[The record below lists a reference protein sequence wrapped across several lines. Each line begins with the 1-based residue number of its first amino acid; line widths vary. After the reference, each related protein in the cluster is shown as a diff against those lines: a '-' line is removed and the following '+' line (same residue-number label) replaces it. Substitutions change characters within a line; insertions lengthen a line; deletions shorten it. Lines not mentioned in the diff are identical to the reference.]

1 MKIRNS
7 NLRAGRWR
15 RVRQRLQNSSGK
27 RITGMADPGSHKVD
41 THSVKMVSVQ
51 DMDSEA
57 MSPMRESVP

>member
-15 RVRQRLQNSSGK
+15 RVRQRLQKQLREAYNGY
-27 RITGMADPGSHKVD
+27 GDPGSHKVD

-57 MSPMRESVP
+57 MSPIRESVP

>member
-41 THSVKMVSVQ
+41 THSVKNGFGTGHGQV
-51 DMDSEA
+51 
-57 MSPMRESVP
+57 RR